1 VEYAT
6 FGKASGRGRLDPRP
20 AGRDR
25 SRSEEVVMDGWEP
38 FFRTVFDRSG
48 NPMTLI
54 DESLMRVDVNDAT
67 CALYGVEREGL
78 LGRRIDEMLL
88 DGRLPV
94 TSPTWDDV
102 VAHGAVSGSA
112 VVVRPDGARVEVDF
126 AARAGRIDGRPLVL
140 VVVTESEEEEPVEMP
155 EATDM
160 PLTAREQ
167 EVVRQL
173 ALGHTSREIA
183 EGMFVSHET
192 VRTHVRNAMSKVQA
206 RTRAQLV
213 AIALVERVLTPSG

>member
-1 VEYAT
+1 
-6 FGKASGRGRLDPRP
+6 
-20 AGRDR
+20 
-25 SRSEEVVMDGWEP
+25 
-38 FFRTVFDRSG
+38 
-48 NPMTLI
+48 
-54 DESLMRVDVNDAT
+54 
-67 CALYGVEREGL
+67 
-78 LGRRIDEMLL
+78 
-88 DGRLPV
+88 
-94 TSPTWDDV
+94 
-102 VAHGAVSGSA
+102 
-112 VVVRPDGARVEVDF
+112 
-126 AARAGRIDGRPLVL
+126 